1 MTNMEGATSTSHL
14 VEARSERDF
23 FFFSPNQIWVFQQ
36 TIDII
41 FFFSFL
47 VDKVANIGFV
57 KVVYLYLE
65 GLSDNVAD
73 MGYFLE
79 LPESFF

>member
-1 MTNMEGATSTSHL
+1 MG
-14 VEARSERDF
+14 
-23 FFFSPNQIWVFQQ
+23 FSA
-36 TIDII
+36 DHRYY

-79 LPESFF
+79 LPESFFLKKTSSNI